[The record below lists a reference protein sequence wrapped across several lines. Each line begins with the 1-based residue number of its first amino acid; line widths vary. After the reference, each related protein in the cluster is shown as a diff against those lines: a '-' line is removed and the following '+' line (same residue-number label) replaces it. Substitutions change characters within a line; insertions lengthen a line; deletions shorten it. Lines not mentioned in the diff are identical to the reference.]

1 MGYTT
6 DFLGKLDFNK
16 PLSDKMF
23 NYLKLFSETRRMKRN
38 VSDVFGIEGEFFV
51 FGSDDWGHNQEKNI
65 VDYNQPPSTQP
76 GLWLQWIPTEDK
88 LSLEWDGNEK
98 FYSYTEW
105 LVYLIHKILAPNG
118 YVLNGTIQWQGEGN
132 GDVGEIFV
140 ENNRVY
146 TQAWKKEKIEVTPQT
161 AGNYA
166 YVNSKFELVKNFM
179 RTDVVLLLDEV
190 TDLALNE
197 SVKLLT

>member
-6 DFLGKLDFNK
+6 DFQGTFDFNK

-51 FGSDDWGHNQEKNI
+51 FGSDDWGNNQEKNI

-118 YVLNGTIQWQGEGN
+118 YVLNGTIQWQGEEN

-146 TQAWKKEKIEVTPQT
+146 TQAWKKEKIEVTPQI

>member
-6 DFLGKLDFNK
+6 DFQGKLDFNK

-118 YVLNGTIQWQGEGN
+118 YVLNGTIQWQGEEN